1 MLTYENIGKQ
11 LTTIAIVATFY
22 NYQMHDYFQKV
33 SSDIYLM
40 DRGHFLETN
49 NVFSPPPKMVVRQ
62 TPKLKVD
69 IFTNHYSFV
78 VFYVF

>member
-1 MLTYENIGKQ
+1 
-11 LTTIAIVATFY
+11 
-22 NYQMHDYFQKV
+22 MHDYFQKV

-78 VFYVF
+78 VFYVFWISSTSPATAPGSSSFAKDK